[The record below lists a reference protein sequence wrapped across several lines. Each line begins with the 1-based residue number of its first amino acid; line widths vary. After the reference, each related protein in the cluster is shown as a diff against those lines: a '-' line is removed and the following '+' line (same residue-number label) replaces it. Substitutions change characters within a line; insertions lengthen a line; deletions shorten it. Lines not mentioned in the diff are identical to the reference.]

1 VSSSGQQWSCLNIS
15 IWNGHGGALACLPFN
30 AESGKLTAVTNFP
43 MSDVWS
49 REEVEAAVTD
59 YFVMLAK
66 ELRGEPFNKA
76 EHNRVLQP
84 MLKSR
89 TRGSI
94 ERKHQNISAILIDL
108 GYPYI
113 DGYKPLGNYQDL
125 LRSVVEDRLPSAKD
139 LNQTVNSVV
148 EAPIDAVPPID
159 DLLSIQVAPPV
170 REESAPRVFEEP
182 TGRNQPVRRNY
193 LEIEARNQSLG
204 RAGEDL
210 VLRFEHERLTRM
222 GERILA
228 NRIEHVSRT
237 LGDHLGY
244 DIVSFEADGR
254 ERLIEV
260 KTTRFGAMTP
270 FFASRNEVTVSAKRE
285 AQYQLY
291 RLFTFHSQPR
301 LFALPGSLR
310 KSCCLDPANYSATPY

>member
-1 VSSSGQQWSCLNIS
+1 
-15 IWNGHGGALACLPFN
+15 
-30 AESGKLTAVTNFP
+30 

-59 YFVMLAK
+59 YFDMLAK
-66 ELRGEPFNKA
+66 GLRGEQFNKA
-76 EHNRVLQP
+76 EHNRALQQI
-84 MLKSR
+84 LNSR
-89 TRGSI
+89 TRGSV
-94 ERKHQNISAILIDL
+94 ERKHQNISAILIEL

-125 LRSVVEDRLPSAKD
+125 LRSVIEDRLTSAES
-139 LNQTVNSVV
+139 LNQTINSVV
-148 EAPIDAVPPID
+148 EAPIAAIPQID
-159 DLLSIQVAPPV
+159 DLLSIRVAPPV
-170 REESAPRVFEEP
+170 RDESASRVYEEP
-182 TGRNQPVRRNY
+182 ATNAQPVRRNY

-204 RAGEDL
+204 RAGEQL
-210 VLRFEHERLTRM
+210 ILRFEHERLRRM
-222 GERILA
+222 GEGALADRIQ
-228 NRIEHVSRT
+228 HVSRT

-270 FFASRNEVTVSAKRE
+270 FFASRNEVNVSAERE

-291 RLFTFHSQPR
+291 RLFSFHSQPR

-310 KSCCLDPANYSATPY
+310 NSCCLDPATFSAIPY

>member
-1 VSSSGQQWSCLNIS
+1 
-15 IWNGHGGALACLPFN
+15 
-30 AESGKLTAVTNFP
+30 

-66 ELRGEPFNKA
+66 ELRGELFNKA
-76 EHNRVLQP
+76 EHNRALQQI
-84 MLKSR
+84 LDSR
-89 TRGSI
+89 TRGSV
-94 ERKHQNISAILIDL
+94 ERKHQNISAILIEL

-113 DGYKPLGNYQDL
+113 DGYKPLGNYQEL
-125 LRSVVEDRLPSAKD
+125 LRAVVEDRLASAES

-148 EAPIDAVPPID
+148 EAPIEAIPQID

-170 REESAPRVFEEP
+170 RDESASRVYEEP
-182 TGRNQPVRRNY
+182 APKAQPIRRNY

-204 RAGEDL
+204 RAGEDP

-222 GERILA
+222 GERTLA
-228 NRIEHVSRT
+228 GRVQPVSKT

-270 FFASRNEVTVSAKRE
+270 FFATRNEVTVSAKRDT
-285 AQYQLY
+285 QYQLY
-291 RLFTFHSQPR
+291 RLFSFRSQPR

-310 KSCCLDPANYSATPY
+310 NSCRLDPANYSAIPY

>member
-1 VSSSGQQWSCLNIS
+1 
-15 IWNGHGGALACLPFN
+15 
-30 AESGKLTAVTNFP
+30 

-59 YFVMLAK
+59 YFDMLAK

-76 EHNRVLQP
+76 EHNRALQQVLN
-84 MLKSR
+84 SR
-89 TRGSI
+89 TRGSV
-94 ERKHQNISAILIDL
+94 ERKHQNISAILIAL

-113 DGYKPLGNYQDL
+113 DGYKPLGNYQYL
-125 LRSVVEDRLPSAKD
+125 LRSVVEDRLLNATN

-148 EAPIDAVPPID
+148 EAPVEAIPQVD
-159 DLLSIQVAPPV
+159 DLLSIQVPPPV
-170 REESAPRVFEEP
+170 REEGSSRVYEEP
-182 TGRNQPVRRNY
+182 MAGGRSVRRNY

-204 RAGEDL
+204 CAGEAL
-210 VLRFEHERLTRM
+210 VLRFEHERLMRV
-222 GERILA
+222 GEPTLAGRIQ
-228 NRIEHVSRT
+228 HVSRT

-270 FFASRNEVTVSAKRE
+270 FFASRNEVNDSARCE
-285 AQYQLY
+285 NQYQLY
-291 RLFTFHSQPR
+291 RLFSFHSQPR
-301 LFALPGSLR
+301 LVALPGSLR
-310 KSCCLDPANYSATPY
+310 NSCRLDPANYSAIPY

>member
-1 VSSSGQQWSCLNIS
+1 
-15 IWNGHGGALACLPFN
+15 
-30 AESGKLTAVTNFP
+30 

-49 REEVEAAVTD
+49 REEVEAAVAD

-76 EHNRVLQP
+76 EHNRALQQVLN
-84 MLKSR
+84 SR
-89 TRGSI
+89 TRGSV
-94 ERKHQNISAILIDL
+94 ERKHQNISAILIDV

-125 LRSVVEDRLPSAKD
+125 LRSVVEDRLPSAND

-148 EAPIDAVPPID
+148 EAPIEGIPQIS
-159 DLLSIQVAPPV
+159 DLLSIQVDPPIPEGKASQV
-170 REESAPRVFEEP
+170 YEEP
-182 TGRNQPVRRNY
+182 AIGAQPVRRNY
-193 LEIEARNQSLG
+193 LEIEARNRSLG

-210 VLRFEHERLTRM
+210 VLRFEHERLRRM
-222 GERILA
+222 GEGTLADRIQ
-228 NRIEHVSRT
+228 HVSRT

-270 FFASRNEVTVSAKRE
+270 FFASRNEVNVSARRE

-291 RLFTFHSQPR
+291 RLFSFHSQPR
-301 LFALPGSLR
+301 LFTLNGSLR
-310 KSCCLDPANYSATPY
+310 YSCRLDPATYSAIPY

>member
-1 VSSSGQQWSCLNIS
+1 
-15 IWNGHGGALACLPFN
+15 
-30 AESGKLTAVTNFP
+30 

-59 YFVMLAK
+59 YFNMLAK

-76 EHNRVLQP
+76 EHNRALQQ
-84 MLKSR
+84 MLKNR

-94 ERKHQNISAILIDL
+94 ERKHQNISAILIEL

-125 LRSVVEDRLPSAKD
+125 LRSVVEDRLPSAND

-148 EAPIDAVPPID
+148 EAAIEAIPQID

-170 REESAPRVFEEP
+170 REERAARVHEEP
-182 TGRNQPVRRNY
+182 ATRTQPGRRNY

-210 VLRFEHERLTRM
+210 VLRFEHERLTRL
-222 GERILA
+222 GEGTLADRIQ
-228 NRIEHVSRT
+228 HVSRT

-244 DIVSFEADGR
+244 DIVSFETDGR

-270 FFASRNEVTVSAKRE
+270 FFASRNEVNVSAKRD

-291 RLFTFHSQPR
+291 RLFSFDSQLR

-310 KSCCLDPANYSATPY
+310 NSCRLDPANYSAIPY

>member
-1 VSSSGQQWSCLNIS
+1 
-15 IWNGHGGALACLPFN
+15 
-30 AESGKLTAVTNFP
+30 

-49 REEVEAAVTD
+49 GEEVEVAVTD
-59 YFVMLAK
+59 YFDMLAK

-76 EHNRVLQP
+76 EHNRALQQI
-84 MLKSR
+84 LNSR
-89 TRGSI
+89 TRGSV

-125 LRSVVEDRLPSAKD
+125 LRSVVEDRLSSARD
-139 LNQTVNSVV
+139 LNKTVHSVV
-148 EAPIDAVPPID
+148 EAPIETIPQID
-159 DLLSIQVAPPV
+159 NLLSIQVAPPV
-170 REESAPRVFEEP
+170 RGESASRVYEEP
-182 TGRNQPVRRNY
+182 ATKAQPVRRNY

-222 GERILA
+222 GERALA
-228 NRIEHVSRT
+228 DRIQHVSRT

-270 FFASRNEVTVSAKRE
+270 FFASRNEVNVSAKRE
-285 AQYQLY
+285 TQYQLY
-291 RLFTFHSQPR
+291 RLFCFHSQPR
-301 LFALPGSLR
+301 LFSLTGSLR
-310 KSCCLDPANYSATPY
+310 NSCRLDPANYSAMPY